1 VSAADEAGAA
11 LHRHQA
17 PIMQSAARAAVA
29 MDLPTWLHRVPVTEP
44 DGAGAAAREAAP
56 GDSGLEGSHRCLGV
70 TVTWAELRVALRL
83 SVVCVVSVALLA
95 VPAGAVYFLVNDQ
108 VWATFGKG
116 VHRPETF
123 HDADRMQRHEPFIV
137 DFDWST
143 PTTRSQ
149 HVFAS
154 SFYQTILLF
163 FIPNCYVAYLGASV
177 KVCCLALGSAVLA
190 FTVASVGFVISGQ
203 HAFITYSLAFG
214 FALLIVALKRL
225 CPRNS
230 KIPTQATKQALVLM
244 VGNVLVWNVIP
255 ETTVRTALLT

>member
-1 VSAADEAGAA
+1 
-11 LHRHQA
+11 
-17 PIMQSAARAAVA
+17 
-29 MDLPTWLHRVPVTEP
+29 MDPSTRLHRVPVSEP
-44 DGAGAAAREAAP
+44 DGAAAAAREAAP
-56 GDSGLEGSHRCLGV
+56 DDTGRGGSRGSLGV
-70 TVTWAELRVALRL
+70 TLGELRVALWL
-83 SVVCVVSVALLA
+83 SVVCAVTAALLA

-108 VWATFGKG
+108 VWTTFGKG
-116 VHRPETF
+116 VDRKETF
-123 HDADRMQRHEPFIV
+123 RDAARMQRREPFIV

-203 HAFITYSLAFG
+203 HAFMTYSAVLG
-214 FALLIVALKRL
+214 FALLIVALKL
-225 CPRNS
+225 ICPRES
-230 KIPTQATKQALVLM
+230 KILTQAIKQALVVI
-244 VGNVLVWNVIP
+244 VGNVLLMNVIP